1 MSLERII
8 SQSPADT
15 MEAGRSLGNELGVGA
30 VVALI
35 GDLGAGKTHFVKGVA
50 ASKGIDPST
59 VTSPTFTIA
68 QVYSGNPDVA
78 HLDLYRLEDPQELV
92 QTGAVDYIDGDGICL
107 IEWPEKAED
116 WLPESTVLVRIQ
128 HMDDGARQIDIA
140 KPTP

>member
-1 MSLERII
+1 MVENLR
-8 SQSPADT
+8 A
-15 MEAGRSLGNELGVGA
+15 LGV
-30 VVALI
+30 
-35 GDLGAGKTHFVKGVA
+35 D
-50 ASKGIDPST
+50 DR

-68 QVYSGNPDVA
+68 QYYPGNPDVA

-92 QTGAVDYIDGDGICL
+92 RTGAVDYIDGDGICL

-140 KPTP
+140 KPTS